1 MIPLNVKTFN
11 GIFLFDAKCD
21 IILEI
26 EVNMKKVLNI
36 LLFLVLIVYFCGCG
50 PKKYIITLQH
60 NENITKIEVLE
71 GTAFFYDEIVEENYI
86 FMGWFDQNN
95 MDAVGKVIYQ
105 NETFVGKYIKIGT
118 TYNINYILNGGEL
131 RVYAPLVYEVGKI
144 TKLVNPLPIG
154 KMSFLGWYLNGE
166 KITEISD
173 VTYGDITLEA
183 KWEDYNIYHT
193 VEYVL
198 NNGVLQGEYVTTFI
212 EGLANYYLP
221 IPKKEGYLFKGW
233 YTEETFENRIFSIT
247 IKTNV
252 DLTLYAKFE
261 KADTNNMYI
270 SFLGDS
276 ITTYIDNIP
285 SIYPS
290 YYPTQGC
297 DVNSVEKTW
306 WHQVIANTNYK
317 LLMNNSYS
325 GSKVTSGDGCGQ
337 SIERIQNLSLNNES
351 PDIII
356 IHMGTNDLTHRIPVS
371 NFETAYRN
379 MIKII
384 RQQCDDA
391 IIFVCNLPSMKH
403 QGFLDTRLA
412 YNETINKIAIDEGLI
427 LIDIAKLITEDNY
440 ANYLFAGAHP
450 NALGMKL
457 MSDEVIKKLNELK

>member
-1 MIPLNVKTFN
+1 M
-11 GIFLFDAKCD
+11 
-21 IILEI
+21 
-26 EVNMKKVLNI
+26 
-36 LLFLVLIVYFCGCG
+36 
-50 PKKYIITLQH
+50 
-60 NENITKIEVLE
+60 
-71 GTAFFYDEIVEENYI
+71 
-86 FMGWFDQNN
+86 
-95 MDAVGKVIYQ
+95 
-105 NETFVGKYIKIGT
+105 
-118 TYNINYILNGGEL
+118 
-131 RVYAPLVYEVGKI
+131 
-144 TKLVNPLPIG
+144 
-154 KMSFLGWYLNGE
+154 
-166 KITEISD
+166 
-173 VTYGDITLEA
+173 
-183 KWEDYNIYHT
+183 
-193 VEYVL
+193 
-198 NNGVLQGEYVTTFI
+198 
-212 EGLANYYLP
+212 
-221 IPKKEGYLFKGW
+221 
-233 YTEETFENRIFSIT
+233 
-247 IKTNV
+247 
-252 DLTLYAKFE
+252 
-261 KADTNNMYI
+261 
-270 SFLGDS
+270 
-276 ITTYIDNIP
+276 
-285 SIYPS
+285 
-290 YYPTQGC
+290 
-297 DVNSVEKTW
+297 NSVDKTW

-403 QGFLDTRLA
+403 QGFLDARLA